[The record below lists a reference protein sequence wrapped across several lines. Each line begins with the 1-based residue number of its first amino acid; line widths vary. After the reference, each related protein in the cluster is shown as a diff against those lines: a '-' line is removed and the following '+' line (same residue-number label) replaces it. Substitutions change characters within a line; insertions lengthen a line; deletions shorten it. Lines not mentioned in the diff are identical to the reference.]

1 MTLRV
6 IEKLYFRLKFLYRKN
21 GFLDV
26 SLCRLLC
33 NVSIQPHFDYVFIA
47 WYPNLTKKLKDKLQV
62 THNKSIWFCW
72 KLNCRKYIL
81 NEHFEKLNWLSTNQ
95 RFKQGVIHT
104 VFKCPAYMNEIFM
117 PTENT
122 RISTRNSCLKAYF
135 SKTNTVQNGLSYIGH
150 AEFQKFWGKRKTW
163 ILSNIRWNSTIWMI
177 SLT

>member
-1 MTLRV
+1 MFPFV
-6 IEKLYFRLKFLYRKN
+6 DFSVMSQF
-21 GFLDV
+21 
-26 SLCRLLC
+26 
-33 NVSIQPHFDYVFIA
+33 
-47 WYPNLTKKLKDKLQV
+47 NLTLIMSSLHGTQIWQKKLKDKLHV

-72 KLNCRKYIL
+72 KLNCQKYIL

-104 VFKCPAYMNEIFM
+104 VFKCPDYMNETFM

-163 ILSNIRWNSTIWMI
+163 ILSNIRWMI
-177 SLT
+177 SLTQIYEVLVNSIMPWLS